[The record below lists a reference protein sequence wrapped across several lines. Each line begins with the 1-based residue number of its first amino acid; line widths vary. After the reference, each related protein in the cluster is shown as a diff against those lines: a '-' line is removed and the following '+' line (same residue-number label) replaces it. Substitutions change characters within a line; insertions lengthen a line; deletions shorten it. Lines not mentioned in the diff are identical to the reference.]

1 MAVKE
6 KIVATVKKKMDR
18 DTTHPSLSLEP
29 RARGYGIGGAYE
41 RPYRS
46 GRPSVREQGASYGP
60 LPHSGY
66 YGAGTESARFKRG
79 QAGFK
84 GELLWYGPQ
93 YGETTSG
100 TREDK

>member
-6 KIVATVKKKMDR
+6 KIVATVNKKMDR

-41 RPYRS
+41 KPYRS
-46 GRPSVREQGASYGP
+46 RRPAAREQVESYGP

-66 YGAGTESARFKRG
+66 YGTGTEPARFNRG

-93 YGETTSG
+93 YGEPTSTKG
-100 TREDK
+100 ED